1 MPFSRTFGTSE
12 TQELLEGR
20 LVGRMLL
27 QRLAAGANGRK
38 TSEIRIAKATEACSV
53 LRG

>member
-1 MPFSRTFGTSE
+1 MFSSTFGTSE

-27 QRLAAGANGRK
+27 QRLAAGANGVKQAR
-38 TSEIRIAKATEACSV
+38 S
-53 LRG
+53 G